1 MRTGVQTIAIA
12 AAVTAFFG
20 LAVSTAGAAEMD
32 ARRCAVIKLRALVKE
47 VKDKAQ
53 CWERSLKAEAP
64 VESDCLSKAEAR
76 RDRMFER
83 AEEGAACATQ
93 KDGSAYSGRIDAF
106 IGEVSRALLPGAAA
120 TASPQSS
127 ASPSASPTAA
137 ASPAATKPQGEAA
150 PAAEA
155 SPAAKK

>member
-12 AAVTAFFG
+12 AAVTAFLA

-53 CWERSLKAEAP
+53 CWERSLKVEAP

-83 AEEGAACATQ
+83 AEEGGACATQ
-93 KDGSAYSGRIDAF
+93 KDGSSYSGRIDAF
-106 IGEVSRALLPGAAA
+106 IGEVSRALLPGAPA
-120 TASPQSS
+120 ASPKSS

-137 ASPAATKPQGEAA
+137 PSPAATKAEGEAA

-155 SPAAKK
+155 SPVEKK